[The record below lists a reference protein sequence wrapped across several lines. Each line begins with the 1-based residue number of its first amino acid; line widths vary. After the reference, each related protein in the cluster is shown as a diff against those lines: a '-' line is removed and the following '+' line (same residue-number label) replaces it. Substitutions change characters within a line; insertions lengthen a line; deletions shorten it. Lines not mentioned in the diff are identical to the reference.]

1 MSTGVEALVLD
12 RESQDG
18 RDSQAARARELIS
31 RNVGFEIAAKVGYF
45 VSRVFIP
52 PFVLSRI
59 GLSAYSLWSAVFLL
73 ITYIGMT
80 TCGFWLVSVKYVA
93 EYVVHDD
100 TRKANEI
107 LSTGMLTIASMCAVL
122 FGLLVLALPRV
133 ILWLQVPTAL
143 QHDARQLIL
152 IVTGV
157 FLCDLSLSVFSQA
170 LSGVQRIAEVQI
182 IWLISCLAEVGMIF
196 LLVGTGHGVMGLA
209 EAYAIRTAVS
219 VVLAAILAYRLIPW
233 LRLSVWS
240 FSRQALRSVVNFG
253 GVVQLNMMLGVGL
266 NTIERIIA
274 APLIG
279 LNAIGLF
286 DISDKLPGIAGAIS
300 EAFAASF
307 MPAAS
312 SLHSEFAGTPHQSE
326 MIAKLYL
333 KGSRYMNLVA
343 ATLAGLFATASGPLL
358 YVWIGKVYPGTAFLM
373 AIFAIQQNVH
383 LLTGPGTS
391 ILRGIGRP
399 QEEFFYSIPN
409 LLTVLAAVP
418 LSRLVLGN
426 WSIIGIG
433 SAVVVATIISAGGFV
448 VHANR
453 FLRISWRQYCKSVV
467 APGLVPYVIGILFAV
482 PAWKYVE
489 HATRWHGAILM
500 LVIAALYSL
509 TVLLVTDRFVLDG
522 DERLFF
528 RDVIRRE
535 WSRLGR
541 FGARAEVL

>member
-1 MSTGVEALVLD
+1 
-12 RESQDG
+12 
-18 RDSQAARARELIS
+18 
-31 RNVGFEIAAKVGYF
+31 
-45 VSRVFIP
+45 
-52 PFVLSRI
+52 
-59 GLSAYSLWSAVFLL
+59 
-73 ITYIGMT
+73 
-80 TCGFWLVSVKYVA
+80 
-93 EYVVHDD
+93 
-100 TRKANEI
+100 
-107 LSTGMLTIASMCAVL
+107 
-122 FGLLVLALPRV
+122 
-133 ILWLQVPTAL
+133 
-143 QHDARQLIL
+143 
-152 IVTGV
+152 
-157 FLCDLSLSVFSQA
+157 VFSQA
-170 LSGVQRIAEVQI
+170 LSGVQRIAEAQI

-219 VVLAAILAYRLIPW
+219 IVLAAIAAYRLVPW
-233 LRLSVWS
+233 LRLSVRS
-240 FSRQALRSVVNFG
+240 FSRQALRSVVHFG
-253 GVVQLNMMLGVGL
+253 GVVQVNMMLGVGL

-286 DISDKLPGIAGAIS
+286 DISDKLPGIAGAMS

-312 SLHSEFAGTPHQSE
+312 SLHSELAGSPHQSE

-358 YVWIGKVYPGTAFLM
+358 YVWIGRVYPGTAFLM

-433 SAVVVATIISAGGFV
+433 SAVVVATIVSAGGFV

-453 FLRISWRQYCKSVV
+453 LLHISWRQYWSWVV
-467 APGLVPYVIGILFAV
+467 APGLVPYVIGIVFAV
-482 PAWKYVE
+482 PAWKYPKKKK
-489 HATRWHGAILM
+489 G
-500 LVIAALYSL
+500 
-509 TVLLVTDRFVLDG
+509 
-522 DERLFF
+522 
-528 RDVIRRE
+528 RE
-535 WSRLGR
+535 KG
-541 FGARAEVL
+541 

>member
-12 RESQDG
+12 EESQAG
-18 RDSQAARARELIS
+18 RDSLAARARESIG

-45 VSRVFIP
+45 ISRVFIP

-93 EYVVHDD
+93 EYVVHDE

-107 LSTGMLTIASMCAVL
+107 LSTGLLTIAPMCAVL
-122 FGLLVLALPRV
+122 FGLIFLAMPRV

-170 LSGVQRIAEVQI
+170 LSGVQRIAEVQV

-219 VVLAAILAYRLIPW
+219 IVLAAILAYRLIPW
-233 LRLSVWS
+233 LRLSVRS
-240 FSRQALRSVVNFG
+240 FSRQAFRSVVHFG

-300 EAFAASF
+300 ESFAASF

-312 SLHSEFAGTPHQSE
+312 GLHSELAGSPHQAE
-326 MIAKLYL
+326 MIGKLYL

-358 YVWIGKVYPGTAFLM
+358 YVWIGRVYPGTAFLM
-373 AIFAIQQNVH
+373 AIFAVQQNVH

-433 SAVVVATIISAGGFV
+433 SAVVVATIISAGGFLV
-448 VHANR
+448 RANR
-453 FLRISWRQYCKSVV
+453 TLHISRRDYWSWVL
-467 APGLVPYVIGILFAV
+467 APGLVPYIIGILFAV

-489 HATRWHGAILM
+489 QTTRWHGAMIM

-522 DERLFF
+522 DERSFF
-528 RDVIRRE
+528 RDVVRRE

-541 FGARAEVL
+541 FGTRAEVL